1 MALTPFSFRMSRT
14 ISPWRASDGA
24 VRKNRPL
31 SSAVE
36 SAGDVAEGEIMTMP
50 FGTAMLA
57 RIAPVTPE
65 QSAPMMALI
74 LSVVTSLS
82 AAAVAAAAS
91 TQVLSPRT
99 EVTVEPPSSL
109 PESVTSFIA
118 SSAPVPIAGVMDSSG
133 PVKPRITP
141 ILMSSAPAAPAR
153 RAAAAVAA
161 RSFFIRSLPV
171 WNVVL

>member
-1 MALTPFSFRMSRT
+1 
-14 ISPWRASDGA
+14 
-24 VRKNRPL
+24 
-31 SSAVE
+31 
-36 SAGDVAEGEIMTMP
+36 MTMP
-50 FGTAMLA
+50 FGTATLA

-65 QSAPMMALI
+65 QSAPMIAFT
-74 LSVVTSLS
+74 LSVVTRRS
-82 AAAVAAAAS
+82 AAEVAAAAS

-118 SSAPVPIAGVMDSSG
+118 ISAPAAIAGVIDSSG

-141 ILMSSAPAAPAR
+141 ILMSSAPAAPAM

-161 RSFFIRSLPV
+161 RSFFMRSLPV
-171 WNVVL
+171 WNVVLSGKLERGARKEKPLREPALRHGHDDFGLLPSQWPLA